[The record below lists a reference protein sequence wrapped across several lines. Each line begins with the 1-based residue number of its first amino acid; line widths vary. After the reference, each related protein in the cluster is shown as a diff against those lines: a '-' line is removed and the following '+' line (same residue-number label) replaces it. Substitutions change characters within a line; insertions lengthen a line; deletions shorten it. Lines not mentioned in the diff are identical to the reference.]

1 MTRGS
6 NHSELIVSWTM
17 PIRPDVVATVIY
29 DGSGSKARAMV
40 SYTGAKAVPQVTLR
54 GLPSGQQVCL
64 SAAHQVSL
72 NDVVTNARSPIVCAV
87 PR

>member
-1 MTRGS
+1 
-6 NHSELIVSWTM
+6 
-17 PIRPDVVATVIY
+17 
-29 DGSGSKARAMV
+29 MV